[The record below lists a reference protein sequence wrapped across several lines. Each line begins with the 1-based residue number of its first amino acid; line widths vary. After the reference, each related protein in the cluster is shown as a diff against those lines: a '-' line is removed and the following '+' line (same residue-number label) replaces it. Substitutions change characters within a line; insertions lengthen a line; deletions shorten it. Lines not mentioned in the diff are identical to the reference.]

1 MKSWKVT
8 AQAAG
13 AGVQVCAKP
22 VSYPASIQC
31 NDSVFFQTKGR
42 IPKVEDAQNET
53 GLLFSYVSSVSHC
66 AL

>member
-1 MKSWKVT
+1 MLSL
-8 AQAAG
+8 
-13 AGVQVCAKP
+13 

-31 NDSVFFQTKGR
+31 NDSVFFQTKGK